1 MKNNLPK
8 VYEEVKREDVII
20 EEEKKA
26 NKGNALIA
34 WFRHNI
40 KKSIYC
46 VILLLLV
53 GVSAVLLFQ
62 NKMSDKEI
70 RKLEKK
76 VEAQKSKLD
85 AAEKKRYE
93 RIEIETEQIM
103 KKLSEASNLTT
114 YIYEY
119 TNKTTESSTRMLPV
133 LGWDILGTTNSV
145 TIQYSGVI
153 NVGYDMNE
161 IDYAISEKD
170 AAIYVTLPK
179 AEVFDNYIKFD
190 DLKCI
195 CDNNILNPIR
205 TDSVMEYFEEI
216 EQEELANA
224 KADEIFDKADGQMK
238 EIVKGYLGVI
248 PEYEVRFSR

>member
-1 MKNNLPK
+1 
-8 VYEEVKREDVII
+8 
-20 EEEKKA
+20 
-26 NKGNALIA
+26 
-34 WFRHNI
+34 
-40 KKSIYC
+40 
-46 VILLLLV
+46 
-53 GVSAVLLFQ
+53 
-62 NKMSDKEI
+62 
-70 RKLEKK
+70 
-76 VEAQKSKLD
+76 
-85 AAEKKRYE
+85 
-93 RIEIETEQIM
+93 M

-224 KADEIFDKADGQMK
+224 KADEIFDKADGQLK